1 MDLLLHRIEWTTLLF
16 FASMFVTLECLE
28 RLGLVHWFSEH
39 TISLISASDNEN
51 TQLII
56 AIFILIW
63 VSLTVYTIQYI
74 LGYFQYKSRA
84 RKNRCSPK

>member
-1 MDLLLHRIEWTTLLF
+1 MTVHSSLISTRSTHNDYRDNMDLLMHRVEWTTLLF

-39 TISLISASDNEN
+39 TINLIAASDNEN
-51 TQLII
+51 IQLIT

-63 VSLTVYTIQYI
+63 VSLTVN
-74 LGYFQYKSRA
+74 K
-84 RKNRCSPK
+84 KK